1 MCLSPNRW
9 RDTRHPC
16 SHSPANHSDLWR
28 EIRVSNQSCFSHNHF
43 AAACDIFK
51 GRYNLSE
58 LGREL
63 GMPRGVLNNKF
74 DPANE
79 KHKLTA
85 LDLIA
90 LYRTTGDDTLFDGLL
105 FDCGLTATK
114 LPAAAA
120 PTPEARAQQALN
132 AGAQILG
139 VTAQAT
145 TILAGDRVTK
155 SHRNTVV
162 GGLWAGIEH
171 LVLLATEV
179 EDRFHAI
186 PSLACAA
193 DMARAALGA

>member
-1 MCLSPNRW
+1 M
-9 RDTRHPC
+9 
-16 SHSPANHSDLWR
+16 
-28 EIRVSNQSCFSHNHF
+28 SNKHHFSHRHF
-43 AAACDIFK
+43 TAACDLFK
-51 GRYNLSE
+51 GAHNISQLERVI
-58 LGREL
+58 
-63 GMPRGVLNNKF
+63 GMPKGVLHNKL

-90 LYRTTGDDTLFDGLL
+90 LYHVTGDDTLFDGLM
-105 FDCGLTATK
+105 FDCNLTAVRLRAGT
-114 LPAAAA
+114 AIN
-120 PTPEARAQQALN
+120 PEARAQQALN
-132 AGAQILG
+132 AGAQIMG

-155 SHRNTVV
+155 SNRNTVV

-179 EDRFHAI
+179 EDRFHAV

>member
-1 MCLSPNRW
+1 M
-9 RDTRHPC
+9 
-16 SHSPANHSDLWR
+16 
-28 EIRVSNQSCFSHNHF
+28 SNKHHFSHNHF
-43 AAACDIFK
+43 AAACDVFK
-51 GRYNLSE
+51 RNNNLSQ

-90 LYRTTGDDTLFDGLL
+90 LYRATGDDTLFDGLM
-105 FDCGLTATK
+105 FDCNLTAVR
-114 LPAAAA
+114 LPASDAVIQ
-120 PTPEARAQQALN
+120 PEARAQQALT

-139 VTAQAT
+139 VTSQAT

-155 SHRNTVV
+155 TNRNTVLT
-162 GGLWAGIEH
+162 GLWAGIEH

-179 EDRFHAI
+179 EDRFHAV
-186 PSLACAA
+186 PGLACAA
-193 DMARAALGA
+193 DMARAAMGA